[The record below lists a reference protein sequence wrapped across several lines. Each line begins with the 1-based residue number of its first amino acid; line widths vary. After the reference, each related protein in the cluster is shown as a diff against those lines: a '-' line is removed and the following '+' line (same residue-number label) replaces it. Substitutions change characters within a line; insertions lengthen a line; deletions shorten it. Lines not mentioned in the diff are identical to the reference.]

1 MKRAASDPINS
12 GTMSPKEAS
21 AGPPSKPAT
30 NGFSLNSSEARAQDT
45 ECFLTAARAGRIM
58 GSMKKIARFG
68 PYDGSGKPPETKD
81 DDRESEDTEAN
92 QKQ

>member
-1 MKRAASDPINS
+1 
-12 GTMSPKEAS
+12 
-21 AGPPSKPAT
+21 
-30 NGFSLNSSEARAQDT
+30 
-45 ECFLTAARAGRIM
+45 M